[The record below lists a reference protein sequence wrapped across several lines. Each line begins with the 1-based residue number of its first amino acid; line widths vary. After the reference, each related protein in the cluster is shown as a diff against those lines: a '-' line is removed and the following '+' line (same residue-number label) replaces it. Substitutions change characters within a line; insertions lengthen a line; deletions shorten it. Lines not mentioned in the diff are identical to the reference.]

1 MLADELELFLEW
13 YMPRVTGAP
22 AAPEVRDEFHVIWK
36 PLLARLE
43 GAERSWV
50 LLDFHSPNLLWLPER
65 EGLRRVGLL
74 DFQDAMIGP
83 TAYDVASL
91 AQDARVTVPADLE
104 RALVGRYLEL
114 RRQAGG
120 GFDAET
126 FGEAYAILAAQRS
139 MRILGVFVRLAE
151 NAGKRGY
158 LNHIPRVREYLA
170 RSLREPVLSGLSVW
184 YEKHRLP

>member
-1 MLADELELFLEW
+1 
-13 YMPRVTGAP
+13 
-22 AAPEVRDEFHVIWK
+22 
-36 PLLARLE
+36 
-43 GAERSWV
+43 
-50 LLDFHSPNLLWLPER
+50 
-65 EGLRRVGLL
+65 
-74 DFQDAMIGP
+74 MIGP

-104 RALVGRYLEL
+104 RALVDHYVEL

-120 GFDAET
+120 FDAKS
-126 FGEAYAILAAQRS
+126 FAEAYAILAAQRA

-151 NAGKRGY
+151 NAGKPGY

-184 YEKHRLP
+184 YEKHRLS